1 MKIMKNSQV
10 GILKM
15 KTSIN
20 QIQTTIDGT
29 ISRQDQTK
37 ERIPKMEE
45 NSEEIM
51 DASNCKE
58 RKEYT

>member
-1 MKIMKNSQV
+1 
-10 GILKM
+10 M